1 MLSRDEALALVRGRI
16 ANPNLVKHMLA
27 TEAVMEDLADKLGED
42 RILWGRTGLLHDL
55 DLDVTEGDM
64 ARHGRVAYEAL
75 QSVDVPEELRRA
87 VLAHVGHVPAES
99 RLERAIVVADPVTGL
114 ITAAALVVPSKRLA
128 DVKVDSLRKRM
139 KEKRFAANVNR
150 EQLARCS
157 ELGLSVE
164 EFLGLALPAMQ
175 RVAADLGL

>member
-1 MLSRDEALALVRGRI
+1 MLSRDDALSLIRGRI
-16 ANPNLVKHMLA
+16 GNANLVKHMLA
-27 TEAVMEDLADKLGED
+27 TEAVMDGLAERLGED
-42 RILWGRTGLLHDL
+42 RELWSRTGLLHDL

-64 ARHGRVAYEAL
+64 ARHGHVAYDAL
-75 QSVDVPEELRRA
+75 KALDVPEELRRA
-87 VLAHVGHVPAES
+87 VLAHVGHVTAES
-99 RLERAIVVADPVTGL
+99 RLEKAIVVADPVTGL
-114 ITAAALVVPSKRLA
+114 VTAAALIVPSKKLA